1 MQAVR
6 EITSKKVVYL
16 FDNNKKVTI
25 TEAGLVTPLRA
36 LDIKPDTH
44 EVLEVSTPP
53 VEFVGN
59 KLKFD
64 GGQWEILDQEYYDE
78 KAAERVRAKRDALL
92 DESDYTVLPD
102 APVADVDAWKIYR
115 QSLRDITTHAN
126 FPYLKND
133 DWPEEPTSETS
144 SSS

>member
-6 EITSKKVVYL
+6 EIATNKVIYL

-44 EVLEVSTPP
+44 EVIKASTPP

-64 GGQWEILDQEYYDE
+64 NGQWEILDQEYYDE
-78 KAAERVRAKRDALL
+78 KAAERIRTKRNMLL
-92 DESDYTVLPD
+92 YESDYTVLPD
-102 APVADVDAWKIYR
+102 SPVADVEAWKIYR
-115 QSLRDITTHAN
+115 QALRDVSQQAG
-126 FPYLKND
+126 FPNEIV
-133 DWPEEPTSETS
+133 WPEEPSTE
-144 SSS
+144 

>member
-36 LDIKPDTH
+36 LDI
-44 EVLEVSTPP
+44 VEVSTPP

-78 KAAERVRAKRDALL
+78 KAAERIRAKRDALL

-102 APVADVDAWKIYR
+102 APVADVDAWKTYR

-133 DWPEEPTSETS
+133 DWPEDPTSETS

>member
-6 EITSKKVVYL
+6 EIRSKKVVYL

-44 EVLEVSTPP
+44 EVVEVSTPS

-64 GGQWEILDQEYYDE
+64 NGQWEILDQEYYDE
-78 KAAERVRAKRDALL
+78 KAAERVRAKRDSLL
-92 DESDYTVLPD
+92 NESDYTVLPD
-102 APVADVDAWKIYR
+102 APVADAEAWKTYR

-126 FPYLKND
+126 FPYLKNN
-133 DWPEEPTSETS
+133 DWPTKPEG
-144 SSS
+144 